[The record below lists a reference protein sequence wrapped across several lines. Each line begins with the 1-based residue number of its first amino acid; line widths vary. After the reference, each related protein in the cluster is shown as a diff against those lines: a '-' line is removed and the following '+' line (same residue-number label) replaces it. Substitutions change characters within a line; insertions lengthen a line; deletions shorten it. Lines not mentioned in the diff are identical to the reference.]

1 MMTNTSIATLICL
14 KFRLAG
20 NYVLLYG
27 RVIIVLL
34 YMFSLLSVRVINIFI
49 VIVRVTNDV
58 YVCIVIN
65 ICIVIELI
73 FAL

>member
-27 RVIIVLL
+27 RVIIILL

-49 VIVRVTNDV
+49 IIVRVINDV
-58 YVCIVIN
+58 YVFIVIN
-65 ICIVIELI
+65 IYIVIVN
-73 FAL
+73 